1 MGENAAKCGGLQRDT
16 AEVGARHRALLRG
29 FASLVTAIVMLVP
42 FLYRLDRE
50 EFHGDETHWMTSSQV
65 AFDLLVAG
73 DLANSKWREQ
83 FYLYTQPQVG
93 KVAIGASLAAA
104 GVRGSGNVIEYE
116 WLLDPALNRERGAVP
131 SDAEL
136 WSGRLP
142 GAIAGWLGAL
152 MMWWLGSSLGRS
164 DVGLAS
170 ALLLASHPLWLA
182 NARRTGMDAMA
193 LLFGLSATLAA
204 IKLARS
210 RHPVWW
216 MALGSMVGLAAA
228 TKYTG
233 MLSATGAVMP
243 LLQLASGVRSRA
255 ALIEV
260 VAGGATVALVAGSI
274 VIGSNPTL
282 HADPLGGLNRSVR
295 FFRDQAAAMRASFP
309 LFSAPVLVGLEIVD
323 RVIWP
328 IGFPMIVDTTLERD
342 LNDTERHLTPGQ
354 YGTPTVG
361 LGMATAVIG
370 AALSR
375 WRGQAHPLSGVGA
388 VAAAWFTVCY
398 FALVHSLPIW
408 WERWHLGLVPAACM
422 LAAVGLAWVGKS
434 ALIAAVVA
442 QVVASIAIGPSY
454 LNHGFWH
461 LLTSPEGMGLHVV
474 AVGAIITVAAKGSGI
489 PDWLRARIRFRA
501 VPGASFG

>member
-1 MGENAAKCGGLQRDT
+1 
-16 AEVGARHRALLRG
+16 
-29 FASLVTAIVMLVP
+29 MLVP

-216 MALGSMVGLAAA
+216 LALGSMVGLAAA

-243 LLQLASGVRSRA
+243 LLSSPAGCGRALHSSRSSPA
-255 ALIEV
+255 EQ
-260 VAGGATVALVAGSI
+260 
-274 VIGSNPTL
+274 
-282 HADPLGGLNRSVR
+282 RSHLS
-295 FFRDQAAAMRASFP
+295 Q
-309 LFSAPVLVGLEIVD
+309 D
-323 RVIWP
+323 R
-328 IGFPMIVDTTLERD
+328 
-342 LNDTERHLTPGQ
+342 
-354 YGTPTVG
+354 
-361 LGMATAVIG
+361 
-370 AALSR
+370 S
-375 WRGQAHPLSGVGA
+375 
-388 VAAAWFTVCY
+388 
-398 FALVHSLPIW
+398 
-408 WERWHLGLVPAACM
+408 
-422 LAAVGLAWVGKS
+422 
-434 ALIAAVVA
+434 
-442 QVVASIAIGPSY
+442 
-454 LNHGFWH
+454 
-461 LLTSPEGMGLHVV
+461 
-474 AVGAIITVAAKGSGI
+474 
-489 PDWLRARIRFRA
+489 
-501 VPGASFG
+501 